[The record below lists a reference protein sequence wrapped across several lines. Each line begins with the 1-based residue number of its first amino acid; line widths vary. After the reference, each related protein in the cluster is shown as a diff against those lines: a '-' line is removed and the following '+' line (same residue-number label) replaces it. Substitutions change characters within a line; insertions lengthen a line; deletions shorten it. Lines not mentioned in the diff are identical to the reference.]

1 MEMEQKREQFNQLI
15 EKFYER
21 NIVNDKTD
29 EEYLEN
35 FRLRVG
41 KFLSQKPLKENP
53 EVKEIIF
60 NCLKDDYLYYSE
72 KHIAAI
78 LKAFHE
84 KLSKDLLDKG
94 VSISDCCFIDIL
106 NKRTEKN
113 NSSNVL
119 VNQYLNENYLPNNY
133 SKHFSTM
140 VNIELKNERHNNG
153 SKNYSYYTEDIY
165 KIEKENEIAV
175 IRSVLKD
182 KKYLIMIDDYSG
194 TGSTIKDFIKIL
206 KKYIPSDIQL
216 IVFCIH
222 ITEGAQKTLMD
233 FFNQEAIKCH
243 IYAYH
248 TSPKYFHKDDKSKH
262 LVKKFE
268 EDYVKPNSKYILG
281 FRETQ
286 SVLTTYRNTPN
297 NTLSLF
303 WSESIDNNGWRPIFL
318 RKDKDGKIGELK
330 EVQKL
335 GNKIRWYFR
344 YKKISKENEELL
356 ILLIYLMFEG
366 RKSVTGLEVEI
377 SHIIC
382 YTDEVIEECERQN
395 LIVRIDSCFELSDE
409 GREILKQYSLYSDK
423 SEDILNDIEEKFE
436 ESGKQM
442 EVNRDDS
449 TNNFV
454 RIRL

>member
-1 MEMEQKREQFNQLI
+1 ME
-15 EKFYER
+15 
-21 NIVNDKTD
+21 
-29 EEYLEN
+29 
-35 FRLRVG
+35 
-41 KFLSQKPLKENP
+41 
-53 EVKEIIF
+53 
-60 NCLKDDYLYYSE
+60 
-72 KHIAAI
+72 
-78 LKAFHE
+78 
-84 KLSKDLLDKG
+84 
-94 VSISDCCFIDIL
+94 
-106 NKRTEKN
+106 
-113 NSSNVL
+113 
-119 VNQYLNENYLPNNY
+119 
-133 SKHFSTM
+133 
-140 VNIELKNERHNNG
+140 
-153 SKNYSYYTEDIY
+153 
-165 KIEKENEIAV
+165 
-175 IRSVLKD
+175 
-182 KKYLIMIDDYSG
+182 
-194 TGSTIKDFIKIL
+194 
-206 KKYIPSDIQL
+206 
-216 IVFCIH
+216 
-222 ITEGAQKTLMD
+222 
-233 FFNQEAIKCH
+233 
-243 IYAYH
+243 
-248 TSPKYFHKDDKSKH
+248 
-262 LVKKFE
+262 
-268 EDYVKPNSKYILG
+268 
-281 FRETQ
+281 
-286 SVLTTYRNTPN
+286 TY
-297 NTLSLF
+297 
-303 WSESIDNNGWRPIFL
+303 FL